1 MTLRDILHKSTEE
14 QPFLWLHLP
23 GDYTQWT
30 LETQSFLLDLDAFDT
45 DPQTHEPI
53 LPPELASKG
62 LREVLDTQ
70 TITDCVQWADRL
82 AGRPDD
88 AVRFESFIYYVRFD
102 AFLPKIGAPDPPPW
116 EETQRRLDLEFY
128 DKLGLEDSSRPCK
141 HDGCSRGALRNGVFC
156 KRHHFVMIKHRECPF
171 EH

>member
-1 MTLRDILHKSTEE
+1 MTLRDILRQATEE
-14 QPFLWLHLP
+14 LPDGWLYLP
-23 GDYTQWT
+23 GDHKQWT
-30 LETQSFLLDLDAFDT
+30 LDTEAFLLDLDAFDKS
-45 DPQTHEPI
+45 PQTHEPI

-62 LREVLDTQ
+62 LREALDTR

-116 EETQRRLDLEFY
+116 EETRRRLDLEFY
-128 DKLGLEDSSRPCK
+128 DKLGPEDLSRPCK
-141 HDGCSRGALRNGVFC
+141 HGGCNRGAVRFSVLC
-156 KRHHFVMIKHRECPF
+156 KRHHFEMIRHCECPF
-171 EH
+171 DH